1 MSYRSRLFR
10 WPDPYDTASTDA
22 LFTDA
27 ARECAAYHAAHCP
40 AYRALLDAAR
50 FSPDDL
56 DAIGDL
62 ARIPAIPTAFLKT
75 HRLRTMPTD
84 RLHTPIRATSSGT
97 GGRAS
102 EIGLDWGACFCG
114 LSMIAKI
121 AAPRSLLSPRPC
133 HYVVFGYMPRR
144 ENAMAAAKTAYG
156 YTFLAPALDRTFALR
171 WENGRYVPDLDSVIR
186 AIVRHA
192 ASPHPTRFIGFPA
205 YTYFTLKKMDERGIR
220 VRLPR
225 GSSIMLGGGWKQ
237 FWREAVDKTGLYAL
251 AERVL
256 GIPEEAIAESYGAA
270 EHPILYCDCRN
281 HRFHVPV
288 YSRVLI
294 RDVKTLEPLPMGYP
308 GLVNLI
314 SPLIRATP
322 LLSVLTDDL
331 GILHPGED
339 CGCGITSP
347 TLELLGRAGME
358 EIRTC
363 AAGAEEILKGTE
375 SEKEYGRVKREK

>member
-1 MSYRSRLFR
+1 MSCRFRLFH
-10 WPDPYDTASTDA
+10 WPDPYDTAATDA

-40 AYRALLDAAR
+40 EYRAVLDAAG

-56 DAIGDL
+56 RSVGDL
-62 ARIPAIPTAFLKT
+62 ARIPPIPTAFLKT
-75 HRLRTMPTD
+75 HHLQTMPENRLR
-84 RLHTPIRATSSGT
+84 TPIRATSSGT
-97 GGRAS
+97 SGRAS
-102 EIGLDWGACFCG
+102 EIGLDWGACFDG
-114 LSMIAKI
+114 LEMIRRV
-121 AAPRSLLSPRPC
+121 AAPRGLISPRPC
-133 HYVVFGYMPRR
+133 HYVVFGYAPRR
-144 ENAMAAAKTAYG
+144 GNTMAAAKTAYG

-171 WENGRYVPDLDSVIR
+171 WENGRYVPDLDGVIR
-186 AIVRHA
+186 AIVRYA
-192 ASPHPTRFIGFPA
+192 SSPHPTRFIGFPA
-205 YTYFTLKKMDERGIR
+205 YTYFTLRRMDERGVR

-225 GSSIMLGGGWKQ
+225 GSKMMLGGGWKQ
-237 FWREAVDKTGLYAL
+237 FYREAVDKTVLYAL

-256 GIPEEAIAESYGAA
+256 GIPEEEIAESYGAA

-294 RDVKTLEPLPMGYP
+294 RDVRTLEPLPPGEP

-314 SPLIRATP
+314 SPMIRATP

-331 GILHPGED
+331 GILRPGEA
-339 CGCGITSP
+339 CGCGIASP
-347 TLELLGRAGME
+347 TLEILGRAGMD

-363 AAGAEEILKGTE
+363 AAGAEELLKEG
-375 SEKEYGRVKREK
+375 KNKL